1 MTEAETLRSRLSRK
15 PIVVAPGV
23 YDPFTALIASRAGF
37 TSLYVSGAA
46 IAYTKLGRPDIG
58 LVTMTEVTDTLALIR
73 DRVDSHLIV
82 DADTGYGNAL
92 NVVRTVREFERA
104 GATAIQLEDQD
115 FPKRCGHL
123 DGKALIPAQEMCGK
137 IRAAVDTRRSRETLI
152 VARTDAVAVEGF
164 ERAIERAAMYR
175 EAGADMLFV
184 EAPRSSGDLA
194 RIDLGARPERA
205 ADGEHGRR
213 RQDADASGGRTGND
227 RLFAGDLPRRHRA
240 RVRLHGERVLQFACD
255 PRLQRA
261 VPQPH
266 ARLHRHQ
273 RADRHA
279 RDDGARS
286 AVRNAGAT
294 GRQED
299 ERSPVTTLDPVTLA
313 VLNGRLVQI
322 ADEMDAT
329 LYRSAF
335 NPIIAEAHDAC
346 HGLYHAETGA
356 TLVQGTSGLPI
367 FVGAMAFA
375 VKAVIDKVGR
385 DGGLDP
391 GDTYLFNDPYDG
403 GTHLN
408 DFRLVRPLMRGGR
421 VFAWIASVG
430 HWLDIGGNVPGNY
443 NPKATESFQEGVR
456 IPPVKLIRAGVV
468 QQDIIDILAAN
479 SRVPQSNW
487 GDLNGQINALDLGE
501 RRLHALLDEYGDET
515 ITAALAVLSSR
526 AEALMRANIAALPD
540 GTYSYDDFLDNDGV
554 IDTPLR
560 IALDLTIAGDRMT
573 LDFSRSAPPCDGPL
587 NIARSTAIA
596 CCYVALKHIFI
607 DVPANAGCL
616 VPIEFNIPDTTLLAV
631 SAPRPVAGYTE
642 TILRVIDVIFGAF
655 AKAAPERAQGSPFAT
670 INALSLAGWR
680 EQRRRWIMFC
690 FFGGGLGGNPES
702 DGLNHSNNP
711 ISTAT
716 IPPVEILESL
726 YPVMFTQWA
735 LRPDSGGPGRN
746 RGGLGAI
753 YEVEALAEAGADVF
767 LIGERGKYP
776 PFGVNGG
783 GPAALNRFIYET
795 DQGEMTPPMVSKVTD
810 IRIRRGQKV
819 RLETPGGGGFGDPA
833 TREPARVVRDVELGY
848 ISRESARRDYEVVL
862 RDDGTLDAEATAK
875 ARAGTPA

>member
-1 MTEAETLRSRLSRK
+1 
-15 PIVVAPGV
+15 V
-23 YDPFTALIASRAGF
+23 TA
-37 TSLYVSGAA
+37 
-46 IAYTKLGRPDIG
+46 
-58 LVTMTEVTDTLALIR
+58 
-73 DRVDSHLIV
+73 
-82 DADTGYGNAL
+82 
-92 NVVRTVREFERA
+92 
-104 GATAIQLEDQD
+104 
-115 FPKRCGHL
+115 
-123 DGKALIPAQEMCGK
+123 
-137 IRAAVDTRRSRETLI
+137 
-152 VARTDAVAVEGF
+152 
-164 ERAIERAAMYR
+164 
-175 EAGADMLFV
+175 
-184 EAPRSSGDLA
+184 
-194 RIDLGARPERA
+194 
-205 ADGEHGRR
+205 
-213 RQDADASGGRTGND
+213 
-227 RLFAGDLPRRHRA
+227 
-240 RVRLHGERVLQFACD
+240 
-255 PRLQRA
+255 
-261 VPQPH
+261 
-266 ARLHRHQ
+266 
-273 RADRHA
+273 
-279 RDDGARS
+279 
-286 AVRNAGAT
+286 
-294 GRQED
+294 
-299 ERSPVTTLDPVTLA
+299 LDPVTLA

-408 DFRLVRPLMRGGR
+408 DFRLVRPLMRGGK

-468 QQDIIDILAAN
+468 QQDIIDILDAN

-501 RRLHALLDEYGDET
+501 RRLQVLLDEYGDET
-515 ITAALAVLSSR
+515 VTAALAVLSAR

-554 IDTPLR
+554 TDTPLR

-690 FFGGGLGGNPES
+690 FFGGGLGGNPEG

-795 DQGEMTPPMVSKVTD
+795 DQGETTPPMVSKVTD
-810 IRIRRGQKV
+810 IRIRQGQKV

-833 TREPARVVRDVELGY
+833 TREPARVARDVEFGY
-848 ISRESARRDYEVVL
+848 ISRESARRDYRVVL
-862 RDDGTLDAEATAK
+862 RDDSSLDIEATAK

>member
-1 MTEAETLRSRLSRK
+1 MTS
-15 PIVVAPGV
+15 
-23 YDPFTALIASRAGF
+23 
-37 TSLYVSGAA
+37 
-46 IAYTKLGRPDIG
+46 
-58 LVTMTEVTDTLALIR
+58 
-73 DRVDSHLIV
+73 
-82 DADTGYGNAL
+82 
-92 NVVRTVREFERA
+92 
-104 GATAIQLEDQD
+104 
-115 FPKRCGHL
+115 
-123 DGKALIPAQEMCGK
+123 
-137 IRAAVDTRRSRETLI
+137 
-152 VARTDAVAVEGF
+152 
-164 ERAIERAAMYR
+164 
-175 EAGADMLFV
+175 
-184 EAPRSSGDLA
+184 
-194 RIDLGARPERA
+194 
-205 ADGEHGRR
+205 
-213 RQDADASGGRTGND
+213 
-227 RLFAGDLPRRHRA
+227 
-240 RVRLHGERVLQFACD
+240 
-255 PRLQRA
+255 
-261 VPQPH
+261 
-266 ARLHRHQ
+266 
-273 RADRHA
+273 
-279 RDDGARS
+279 
-286 AVRNAGAT
+286 
-294 GRQED
+294 
-299 ERSPVTTLDPVTLA
+299 LDPVTLA

-375 VKAVIDKVGR
+375 VKAVIDKVAR
-385 DGGLDP
+385 DGDLAAS
-391 GDTYLFNDPYDG
+391 DTYLFNDPYDG

-408 DFRLVRPLMRGGR
+408 DFRLVRPLMRDGR

-456 IPPVKLIRAGVV
+456 IPPVKLFRAGVI

-501 RRLHALLDEYGDET
+501 RRLHALLDEYGDDT
-515 ITAALAVLSSR
+515 ITAALAALSSR

-540 GTYSYDDFLDNDGV
+540 GTYTCDDFLDNDGV
-554 IDTPLR
+554 TDAPLR
-560 IALDLTIAGDRMT
+560 IALDLTIAGDTMR

-596 CCYVALKHIFI
+596 CCYVALKHIFT

-616 VPIEFNIPDTTLLAV
+616 APIEFVIPDTTLLAV

-655 AKAAPERAQGSPFAT
+655 AQAAPERAQGSPFAT

-680 EQRRRWIMFC
+680 EHRRRWIMFC

-726 YPVMFTQWA
+726 YPVMFTKWA
-735 LRPDSGGPGRN
+735 LRPDSGGPGRH

-753 YEVEALAEAGADVF
+753 YEIEALAPDGADVF

-783 GPAALNRFIYET
+783 GPAALNRFVYEA
-795 DQGEMTPPMVSKVTD
+795 DQGEQIPPLVSKVTD
-810 IRIRRGQKV
+810 IRICRGQKV

-833 TREPARVVRDVELGY
+833 TREPERVVADVRRGY
-848 ISRESARRDYEVVL
+848 ISHESALCDYKVAL
-862 RDDGTLDAEATAK
+862 RGDGSLDADATAK
-875 ARAGTPA
+875 ARATP

>member
-1 MTEAETLRSRLSRK
+1 MRS
-15 PIVVAPGV
+15 
-23 YDPFTALIASRAGF
+23 
-37 TSLYVSGAA
+37 
-46 IAYTKLGRPDIG
+46 
-58 LVTMTEVTDTLALIR
+58 
-73 DRVDSHLIV
+73 
-82 DADTGYGNAL
+82 
-92 NVVRTVREFERA
+92 
-104 GATAIQLEDQD
+104 
-115 FPKRCGHL
+115 
-123 DGKALIPAQEMCGK
+123 
-137 IRAAVDTRRSRETLI
+137 
-152 VARTDAVAVEGF
+152 
-164 ERAIERAAMYR
+164 
-175 EAGADMLFV
+175 
-184 EAPRSSGDLA
+184 
-194 RIDLGARPERA
+194 
-205 ADGEHGRR
+205 
-213 RQDADASGGRTGND
+213 
-227 RLFAGDLPRRHRA
+227 
-240 RVRLHGERVLQFACD
+240 
-255 PRLQRA
+255 
-261 VPQPH
+261 
-266 ARLHRHQ
+266 
-273 RADRHA
+273 
-279 RDDGARS
+279 
-286 AVRNAGAT
+286 
-294 GRQED
+294 
-299 ERSPVTTLDPVTLA
+299 LDPVTLA

-346 HGLYHAETGA
+346 HGLYHAQTGN

-385 DGGLDP
+385 DGGLEA
-391 GDTYLFNDPYDG
+391 GDTFIFNDPYEG

-408 DFRLVRPLMRGGR
+408 DFRLVRPLMRDGH

-430 HWLDIGGNVPGNY
+430 HWLDIGGAVPGNY

-456 IPPVKLIRAGVV
+456 IPPVKLARGGTI
-468 QQDIIDILAAN
+468 QQDIVDILAAN

-501 RRLHALLDEYGDET
+501 RRLHALLDEYGDDT
-515 ITAALAVLSSR
+515 IASALAALSQR

-554 IDTPLR
+554 VDRPLR

-573 LDFSRSAPPCDGPL
+573 CDFSRSAPPCDGPV
-587 NIARSTAIA
+587 NIARSTAVA
-596 CCYVALKHIFI
+596 SCYVALKHLFT

-616 VPIEFNIPDTTLLAV
+616 APIEFIISDTTLLGV

-655 AKAAPERAQGSPFAT
+655 AKAAPERANGSPFAT

-680 EQRRRWIMFC
+680 EPRRRWIMFC
-690 FFGGGLGGNPES
+690 FFGGGLGGNPEG

-726 YPVMFTQWA
+726 YPIMFTQWA
-735 LRPDSGGPGRN
+735 LRPDSGGAGN
-746 RGGLGAI
+746 HRGGLGAI
-753 YEVEALAEAGADVF
+753 YEVEALADDGADVF

-783 GPAALNRFIYET
+783 KSAALNRFVYET
-795 DQGEMTPPMVSKVTD
+795 DDGEVAPPFVSKVTD
-810 IRIRRGQKV
+810 VKIRRGQKV

-833 TREPARVVRDVELGY
+833 TREVAQVARDVRLGY
-848 ISRESARRDYEVVL
+848 ISRAAAL
-862 RDDGTLDAEATAK
+862 REYKVALRADGSLDAEATER
-875 ARAGTPA
+875 ARADI